1 MLKSKYCITIKNT
14 NGPENILI
22 KHKHKI
28 KIQKFIT
35 EVFYVNFYKTK
46 KKLLFENRK
55 KIGRNQLSSILSILA
70 LARVFDGFSGPK
82 NEKII
87 FKKKIKILPSAI
99 FSSEASF

>member
-35 EVFYVNFYKTK
+35 EVFYVNF
-46 KKLLFENRK
+46 KKLK
-55 KIGRNQLSSILSILA
+55 KNY
-70 LARVFDGFSGPK
+70 FSK
-82 NEKII
+82 IEKKLGEIN
-87 FKKKIKILPSAI
+87 
-99 FSSEASF
+99 